1 LNVNNNTNDN
11 IQSNTQINKNTSINN
26 EKSNNEV
33 TEGNQEKTES
43 NISSN
48 NEVEKQNIRKNNIEE
63 NNNEVD
69 NIEESDSL
77 SGAVDNVNNNNY
89 NYVSGSESDIESSY
103 DSSSEIVPLTVRKM
117 NIKRKLNSTDS
128 SSNNEY
134 DHKKKRFENNENNE
148 NGEIHFTEIWD
159 NLPIIDADDLYIP
172 KTIHEALNSKYKN
185 YWTLAI
191 NEELENYD
199 IHKTATKISLNQVD
213 KNRKLIKL
221 KWIFSVKTNEDNKVK
236 KFKARLVAKGYTQ
249 KKNVDYFTT
258 YSPTLAYESL
268 RYLIAYAARH
278 SYNCYQ
284 LDIKGAYLNSKID
297 INLYTEIP
305 MLHPDYEDGY
315 CWKLNKAL
323 YGLKQAGK
331 LWYEEINDSLIN
343 KLGFTRTY
351 ADTNIYYK
359 TIGNNDMLI
368 IGLYVDDMVIIG
380 TDKSIQDIISKIK
393 ELYTISKVEEI
404 NSILGIKITRTSED
418 EYIMDQSKYIQN
430 KLNEY
435 HITDEKD
442 NPYSEISDSE
452 KNKIDINPTK
462 YRSAIGSLI
471 HLARCTR
478 PDISETISKL
488 STKRNNPTMK
498 DWKMLLNVLK
508 YLKKTKNYYLKF
520 NSKGDILGYS
530 DASFGPKDENDD
542 AKSTTGYIIYFG
554 SAPICWKSKKQKFTA
569 RSTTEAEFNATAD
582 LIEKVIWLNNLNKE
596 IEGRVL
602 LFHIYSDNISNIK
615 ILTNEKRTNSS
626 RHFDID
632 YSFVMDYI
640 KEDFIN
646 ISYINSNNMLADI
659 LTKKIT
665 KDSFNYFIDNTFYY

>member
-1 LNVNNNTNDN
+1 
-11 IQSNTQINKNTSINN
+11 
-26 EKSNNEV
+26 
-33 TEGNQEKTES
+33 
-43 NISSN
+43 
-48 NEVEKQNIRKNNIEE
+48 
-63 NNNEVD
+63 
-69 NIEESDSL
+69 
-77 SGAVDNVNNNNY
+77 
-89 NYVSGSESDIESSY
+89 
-103 DSSSEIVPLTVRKM
+103 
-117 NIKRKLNSTDS
+117 
-128 SSNNEY
+128 
-134 DHKKKRFENNENNE
+134 
-148 NGEIHFTEIWD
+148 
-159 NLPIIDADDLYIP
+159 
-172 KTIHEALNSKYKN
+172 
-185 YWTLAI
+185 
-191 NEELENYD
+191 
-199 IHKTATKISLNQVD
+199 
-213 KNRKLIKL
+213 
-221 KWIFSVKTNEDNKVK
+221 
-236 KFKARLVAKGYTQ
+236 
-249 KKNVDYFTT
+249 
-258 YSPTLAYESL
+258 L

-323 YGLKQAGK
+323 YGLKQARK

-368 IGLYVDDMVIIG
+368 IGLYIDDMVIIG
-380 TDKSIQDIISKIK
+380 TDESIQNIISKIK

-435 HITDEKD
+435 DITDEKD

-452 KNKIDINPTK
+452 RNKIDINPTK
-462 YRSAIGSLI
+462 NRSAIGSLI

-569 RSTTEAEFNATAD
+569 RSTNEAEFNATAD

-615 ILTNEKRTNSS
+615 IHTNEKRKNSF

-632 YSFVMDYI
+632 YLLVMDYI
-640 KEDFIN
+640 KEDLIN
-646 ISYINSNNMLADI
+646 ISYVNSNNMLADI
-659 LTKKIT
+659 FTK
-665 KDSFNYFIDNTFYY
+665 